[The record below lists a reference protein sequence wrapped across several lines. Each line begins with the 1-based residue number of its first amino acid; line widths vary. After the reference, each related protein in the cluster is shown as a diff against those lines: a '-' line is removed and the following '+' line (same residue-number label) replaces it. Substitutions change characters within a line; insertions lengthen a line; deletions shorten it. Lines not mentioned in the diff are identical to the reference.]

1 MLVYVGE
8 KLKRKMEVDNQT
20 LSNRQLFVLAGMAA
34 TEEPVR
40 FASIQI
46 QKLFFLYDQ
55 KIRKEVGKAPYFDF
69 KPYDYGPFDKTVFED
84 IEDLESKGLAEITS
98 VQAPY
103 QSRRKLYTLSY
114 RGFNQGKKILEGMPV
129 SERNQIRGVMRKL
142 LEHRNFGELVVSIY
156 EEYPHMRAN
165 SRFHG

>member
-1 MLVYVGE
+1 MKPKE
-8 KLKRKMEVDNQT
+8 EVSNPT
-20 LSNRQLFVLAGMAA
+20 LSSRQLFVLAGMAA
-34 TEEPVR
+34 TEEPVQ

-46 QKLFFLYDQ
+46 QKLFFLYDE
-55 KIRKEVGKAPYFDF
+55 KIRKDWGKSPYFDF
-69 KPYDYGPFDKTVFED
+69 KPYDFGPFDQMVYKD

-103 QSRRKLYTLSY
+103 QSRRKLHALSY
-114 RGFNQGKKILEGMPV
+114 RGFNLGKKILEGMPV

>member
-1 MLVYVGE
+1 M
-8 KLKRKMEVDNQT
+8 KRKEEFSNPK

-46 QKLFFLYDQ
+46 QKLFFLYDE
-55 KIRKEVGKAPYFDF
+55 KVRKDAGKTPFFDF
-69 KPYDYGPFDKTVFED
+69 KPYDYGPFDKTVYE
-84 IEDLESKGLAEITS
+84 ILKDLESLSLAEITS

-103 QSRRKLYTLSY
+103 QSRRKLYALSY
-114 RGFNQGKKILEGMPV
+114 RGFNRGKKILKERSA
-129 SERNQIRGVMRKL
+129 SERNRIHKVMNDL
-142 LEHRNFGELVVSIY
+142 LQHRNFGDLVVSIY

-165 SRFHG
+165 SKIN